1 MEKDAEFFLQIV
13 KSMDDLESKLEE
25 NYKKGDIE
33 SFNKTRGEMAR
44 MQKKISEM
52 TDDI

>member
-1 MEKDAEFFLQIV
+1 MEKDAEFFLQVV

-25 NYKKGDIE
+25 SYKKGDVE
-33 SFNKTRGEMAR
+33 NFNKARGAMAR

-52 TDDI
+52 IDDI

>member
-1 MEKDAEFFLQIV
+1 MEKDVEFFLQIV

-25 NYKKGDIE
+25 HYKKGDIE
-33 SFNKTRGEMAR
+33 EFNKARGAMVR

-52 TDDI
+52 INDL